1 VEQGI
6 KKYIQEQCSGCLSD
20 ASGEDK
26 MLLGHDIK
34 YVVSFE
40 KETDR
45 RGYKTISDV
54 LLSLH
59 RDYVYLPDG
68 LKIASKRLEKHV
80 DIETACSILKIGAR
94 TLARIENLESTV
106 PVGTVEFFERV
117 LNEKF

>member
-40 KETDR
+40 KGTDR

-68 LKIASKRLEKHV
+68 LKIASKRVERGT
-80 DIETACSILKIGAR
+80 DINAASEVLKISAR
-94 TLARIENLESTV
+94 TLSRIENLETVV
-106 PVGTVEFFERV
+106 PVGMVEFFERIQ
-117 LNEKF
+117 NEKL